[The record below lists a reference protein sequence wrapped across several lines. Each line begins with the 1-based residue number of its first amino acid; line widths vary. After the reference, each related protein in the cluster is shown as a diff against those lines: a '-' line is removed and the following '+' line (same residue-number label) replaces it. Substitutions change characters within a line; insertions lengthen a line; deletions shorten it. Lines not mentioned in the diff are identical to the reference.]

1 MLKLTSRKAGLAVA
15 ASIGLAVS
23 LTTAGAAS
31 AAVRPADSAGNFE
44 LCSGGN
50 YSSYASFPGRG
61 GWSTNVVPVGYC
73 YVYNIGGNV
82 NETVNVYLYNG
93 TSYYLGSTIYNG
105 LLGETIVTTATSF
118 YVE

>member
-1 MLKLTSRKAGLAVA
+1 MVRLTSRKAGLALA

-23 LTTAGAAS
+23 LGTAGAAS
-31 AAVRPADSAGNFE
+31 ADTAGNFE

-50 YSSYASFPGRG
+50 YSSYAVFPDRG

-73 YVYNIGGNV
+73 YVYGLGGST
-82 NETVNVYLYNG
+82 NEDVDVYLYNG

-105 LLGETIVTTATSF
+105 SVGETIVTTASSF
-118 YVE
+118 YVQ